1 MVVVRS
7 AGWRVYMTFMRAAF
21 LCFMMLSAI
30 VVSGVGI
37 YAAGV
42 TADYAAVDGY
52 GVTAAADHH

>member
-1 MVVVRS
+1 
-7 AGWRVYMTFMRAAF
+7 MTFMRAAF